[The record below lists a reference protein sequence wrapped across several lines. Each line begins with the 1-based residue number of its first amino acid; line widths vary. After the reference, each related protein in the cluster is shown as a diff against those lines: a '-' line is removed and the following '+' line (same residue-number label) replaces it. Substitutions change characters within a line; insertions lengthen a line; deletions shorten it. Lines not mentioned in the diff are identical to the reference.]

1 LRLLKVESLHT
12 LFLHSIREPI
22 YGADIHNELLKLKS
36 EGKISQV
43 GYSGDGDNLKAITSK
58 FRFDAF
64 QATLNVL
71 DLGNLDFI
79 KSNRSMRAYIKRP
92 LCNQIFQ
99 IKPRLEVIDFF
110 SRLKCFESK
119 DPQSYLARFN
129 ALFGNRLIARVNV
142 DRVFSFLLSLK
153 LDSKIIVG
161 VSSVEHLVHLSNLTS
176 EFPDWD
182 EFEIVKHIENWSKKA
197 NQGSWE
203 TLT

>member
-1 LRLLKVESLHT
+1 
-12 LFLHSIREPI
+12 
-22 YGADIHNELLKLKS
+22 
-36 EGKISQV
+36 
-43 GYSGDGDNLKAITSK
+43 
-58 FRFDAF
+58 
-64 QATLNVL
+64 
-71 DLGNLDFI
+71 
-79 KSNRSMRAYIKRP
+79 MRAYIKRP